1 MKNAIIFAILLFVC
15 SCTQKQ
21 TVQDE
26 DTPTLDTV
34 MVQNENGEWKVAS
47 IDTTISDDS
56 ILTIRYWDTSLGGT
70 SPDIAHEISFKDS
83 KGITHEMPED
93 WGGMPAF
100 TEIEDITSVEA
111 LYHEGNIYLVRTLTK
126 NSSAS
131 MVRHLHALSI
141 ENDSLLAKPIF
152 KVGDKLVS
160 TIELQ
165 EVLH

>member
-1 MKNAIIFAILLFVC
+1 MKYTIIFALLLFVC

-21 TVQDE
+21 TEQDE
-26 DTPTLDTV
+26 TPSQDTV
-34 MVQNENGEWKVAS
+34 MVQNEVGEWKVAS
-47 IDTTISDDS
+47 VNTTISDDS

-83 KGITHEMPED
+83 KGITHKMPED
-93 WGGMPAF
+93 WDGMPAF

-111 LYHEGNIYLVRTLTK
+111 LYHEGYIYLVRTLTK

-131 MVRHLHALSI
+131 MERHLHALSV
-141 ENDSLLAKPIF
+141 ENDSLVTKPFF
-152 KVGDKLVS
+152 KVGDKLTS

-165 EVLH
+165 ETLE